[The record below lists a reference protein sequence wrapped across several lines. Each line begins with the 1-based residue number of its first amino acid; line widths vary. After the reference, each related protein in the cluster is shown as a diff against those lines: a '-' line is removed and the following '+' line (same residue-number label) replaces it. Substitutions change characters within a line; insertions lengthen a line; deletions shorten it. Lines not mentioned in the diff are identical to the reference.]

1 MIENV
6 ITIIV
11 PFFFKCDCLPVNID
25 VHLGKTIDKYVLWYN
40 PVNAFSVY
48 TCIDARDYSTFC

>member
-1 MIENV
+1 MLENV

-11 PFFFKCDCLPVNID
+11 PVFLKCDCLPVNID

-48 TCIDARDYSTFC
+48 TCVDALD